1 MRRDSVEKRV
11 SVIVAARNEEGRIRR
26 CIESLI
32 QSIGPLDEII
42 VVNDGSTDR
51 TAAELSLIDSDV
63 VRVLANAQSLGRAAS
78 RNAGILVAQGKY
90 IAIQDADDEAL
101 PGRIEIP
108 VAMLES
114 DGDLVAASGQC
125 VAVTEKGFLWRHT
138 SFPIERE
145 EVKVALANSDMAVCH
160 TGSVIRRSALDQV
173 GLYDPEF
180 IRAQDLE
187 LFKRLSRLG
196 PIENSARDTVLYTH
210 NAFLSWAYWSLS
222 RRHHDVIASRRA
234 LPILGRIVMYA
245 LAMCRRSIRM
255 LATHSE
261 AKSSLSIAREGIS

>member
-1 MRRDSVEKRV
+1 MEKRV

-32 QSIGPLDEII
+32 KSIGPLDEII

-63 VRVLANAQSLGRAAS
+63 LRVLTNADSEGRAAS
-78 RNAGILVAQGKY
+78 RNAGILVARGKY

-114 DGDLVAASGQC
+114 DDDLVAASGQC

-138 SFPIERE
+138 SYPIERE
-145 EVKVALANSDMAVCH
+145 DVRVALANSDMAVCH
-160 TGSVIRRSALDQV
+160 TGSVIRHSALEQV
-173 GLYDPEF
+173 GLYDPQF
-180 IRAQDLE
+180 IRAQDLD

-196 PIENSARDTVLYTH
+196 PIENSPVDIVLYTH
-210 NAFLSWAYWSLS
+210 NAFLSWAYWNLS
-222 RRHHDVIASRRA
+222 RSHHDVIAGRSA
-234 LPILGRIVMYA
+234 LPILARVIRYTF
-245 LAMCRRSIRM
+245 AMCRRSIRM

-261 AKSSLSIAREGIS
+261 ARFSLASVRGGDS